1 MAAADELEYISTDWD
16 ASVCLYFLH
25 YFTDKGVVGRIFFY
39 AHYTVTSSGYQFDA
53 DASCPRKQIKSYD
66 SFFEI
71 DVVVEHVKQILFCK
85 VCSRTCFE
93 CTWHVESSSFVYT
106 ADYSHVNKA
115 SISMLEVGFMMKIWR
130 MNARSFSRMASF
142 SSDTPVRCSSS
153 RSWSS
158 SSCFQA
164 YNK

>member
-1 MAAADELEYISTDWD
+1 MTAADELEYISTDWD

-85 VCSRTCFE
+85 VVGRALNVRGTSNLLRLYIPLITRM
-93 CTWHVESSSFVYT
+93 
-106 ADYSHVNKA
+106 
-115 SISMLEVGFMMKIWR
+115 SIRLQYLCWKLDS
-130 MNARSFSRMASF
+130 
-142 SSDTPVRCSSS
+142 
-153 RSWSS
+153 
-158 SSCFQA
+158 
-164 YNK
+164 